1 MTSEH
6 IVSGYDQDLGRLE
19 NMIAEMGGLAEAQLA
34 DAIEALIR
42 FDTERA
48 TSIIQNDKRID
59 ALEAEIDAASISL
72 IALRQPVADDLRV
85 IITGLKIATNIER
98 IGDYAK
104 NIAKRTL
111 TLASAPTIGGSVS
124 TIARMAG
131 MVQSM
136 IKDVLDAYVARDP
149 VKADAVRLRDQE
161 VDQLYAS
168 LFRELLTY
176 MMEDPR
182 KIGPSTHLLFIAKNL
197 ERTGDHITSIAERI
211 HFMVHGTMPE
221 DERPKSDSSVYT
233 LVGPETK

>member
-1 MTSEH
+1 MVSEH
-6 IVSGYDQDLGRLE
+6 IVTGYDQDLRRLE

-34 DAIEALIR
+34 DAVNALIK
-42 FDTERA
+42 FDTEQAA
-48 TSIIQNDKRID
+48 TIVENDKRID
-59 ALEAEIDAASISL
+59 ALESQIDAFTINL
-72 IALRQPVADDLRV
+72 IALRQPMADDLRV
-85 IITGLKIATNIER
+85 VIAGLKITTNIER

-111 TLASAPTIGGSVS
+111 TLAGTPTIGGSLN

-131 MVQSM
+131 MVQNM
-136 IKDVLDAYVARDP
+136 IKDVLDAYVTRDAE
-149 VKADAVRLRDQE
+149 KADAVRLRDLE

-197 ERTGDHITSIAERI
+197 ERTGDHITSIAERV
-211 HFMVHGTMPE
+211 HFMVHGTMPQ
-221 DERPKSDSSVYT
+221 DERPKSDTSVYAI
-233 LVGPETK
+233 VGPES